1 MEKIRRQSRRGS
13 SKERKAAQGGEL
25 MFFADFD
32 ASLPIE
38 LAVIRLASAVETE
51 AEKQNLIAAWR
62 LCLQHGP
69 SSSRRKIKKTAAAP
83 PAPFAADSA
92 AVPARRIVELEPL
105 QG

>member
-1 MEKIRRQSRRGS
+1 
-13 SKERKAAQGGEL
+13 

-69 SSSRRKIKKTAAAP
+69 SSSRRRIKKQPPPPP
-83 PAPFAADSA
+83 PAPFTAESA
-92 AVPARRIVELEPL
+92 AVPVRRIAALEQL
-105 QG
+105 LA